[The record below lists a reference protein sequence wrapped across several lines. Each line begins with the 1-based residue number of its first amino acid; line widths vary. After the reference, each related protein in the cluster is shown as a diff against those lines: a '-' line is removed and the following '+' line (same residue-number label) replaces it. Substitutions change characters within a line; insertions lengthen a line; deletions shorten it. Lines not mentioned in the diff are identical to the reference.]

1 MLAGDS
7 VWPELCITCGD
18 NMKDMD
24 YQPIENYGII
34 GDLQTVALVG
44 LNGSIDFWC
53 FPQFDSPSIFA
64 AMLDKDKGGYFS
76 INPVFK
82 EMKTKQLYLPDTN
95 VLLTRF
101 LSTEGVGEITDLM
114 YTSGQPNEER
124 QLIRRITAIRGKV
137 TYRLRCSPRLN
148 YGLDAHK
155 VTQKGSNEA
164 CFQSKGNKKF
174 TLCLRSNIPVSI
186 EDGDIVAEFTL
197 STGETADFILDDPSL
212 RKLDQPDVCAVVTQ
226 SLFRTVNYWKD
237 WVSNSVH
244 RGRWMESVNRSAL
257 VLKLLTSARYGSIIA
272 APTFSLP
279 EYIGG
284 KRNWDYRYTW
294 IRDASFAVYAFIRL
308 GYTKEAGAF
317 MNWVENICKDIKGKD
332 RLGIMY
338 SIDGSAQLKEYFLDN
353 LEGYKQSSPVRV
365 GNDAYS
371 QLQLD
376 IYGELMDAVYLYN
389 KHVEPISYDFW
400 KDLEKQMNWLAD
412 NWDQPDDGIWEVR
425 GGKNNFLYSRLACWV
440 ALDRAMKIAELRSFP
455 RNGNWKKERNKIYDS
470 IYTDFW
476 NEKEKA
482 FMQYPGSAT
491 VDASSLLM
499 PLFRFISPKD
509 PRWLSTLARIEKE
522 LITDSLVYRYN
533 PEVASP
539 DGLTSHEGSFS
550 ACTFWYVECLSR
562 SGQLEKARFYFEKM
576 LGYANHLGLYSEQLG
591 FEGQHLGNFPQA
603 FTHLAL
609 ISAAHNLNK
618 QLNDS
623 RNKNVDDHYKGFP
636 GQVED

>member
-1 MLAGDS
+1 M
-7 VWPELCITCGD
+7 E
-18 NMKDMD
+18 

-34 GDLQTVALVG
+34 GDLKTAALVG
-44 LNGSIDFWC
+44 LNGSIDFMC
-53 FPQFDSPSIFA
+53 FPSFDSPSIFA
-64 AMLDKDKGGYFS
+64 ALLDKDKGGYFS
-76 INPVFK
+76 IDPVFK

-101 LSTEGVGEITDLM
+101 LSTEGVGEITDFM
-114 YTSGQPNEER
+114 YTTGQPNEER
-124 QLIRRITAIRGKV
+124 QLIRRITAIRGNV
-137 TYRLRCSPRLN
+137 TYQLRCRPRFN
-148 YGLDAHK
+148 YGQDTHK
-155 VTQKGSNEA
+155 VIQTGPNEI
-164 CFQSKGNKKF
+164 CFQSNGKTNLK
-174 TLCLRSNIPVSI
+174 LCLRSNIPVTI
-186 EDGDIVAEFTL
+186 QDDGIIAEFTL
-197 STGETADFILDDPSL
+197 PTNKTADFILDDPSL
-212 RKLDQPDVCAVVTQ
+212 RQQDQQDVCAIVTQ

-237 WVSNSVH
+237 WVSNSVY
-244 RGRWMESVNRSAL
+244 RGRWMETVNRSAL

-284 KRNWDYRYTW
+284 RRNWDYRYTW
-294 IRDASFAVYAFIRL
+294 VRDASFTVYSFIRL

-317 MNWVENICKDIKGKD
+317 MNWMEKICKDIKD
-332 RLGIMY
+332 DSRLGIMY
-338 SIDGSAQLKEYFLDN
+338 SIDGTAQLKEYFLDN
-353 LEGYKQSSPVRV
+353 FEGYKKSSPVRV

-376 IYGELMDAVYLYN
+376 IYGELMDSVYLYN

-412 NWDQPDDGIWEVR
+412 NWHQPDDGIWEVR

-455 RNGNWKKERNKIYDS
+455 RNGNWKKERNKIYNS
-470 IYTDFW
+470 IYEEFW
-476 NEKEKA
+476 NDKEKA
-482 FMQYPGSAT
+482 FMQFPGSAT

-509 PRWLSTLARIEKE
+509 PRWLSTLERIEKE
-522 LITDSLVYRYN
+522 LVMDSLVYRYN

-539 DGLTSHEGSFS
+539 DGLTSHEGTFS

-562 SGQLEKARFYFEKM
+562 SGQLQKARFYFEKM

-623 RNKNVDDHYKGFP
+623 RNKNVDDQYRGFP
-636 GQVED
+636 GQPDE